1 MDLSKPIEEETVSEL
16 LSAIRGL
23 LSDEEARAASL
34 NGRAAGLTGF
44 VGIILSLAAAA
55 GASVGK
61 SAGAGLHHGVQ
72 VLTGLLVAGAL
83 VVLALAVVFVV
94 AKVLLPTPGI
104 TIATA
109 EIKRYP
115 YMEFVTRE
123 RVSVL
128 GHLMNGSVLSLESE
142 RERNASKAKWL
153 RRSYVLVC
161 AGLLLV
167 AFAGIAGTLDRY
179 VV

>member
-1 MDLSKPIEEETVSEL
+1 M
-16 LSAIRGL
+16 
-23 LSDEEARAASL
+23 
-34 NGRAAGLTGF
+34 
-44 VGIILSLAAAA
+44 
-55 GASVGK
+55 
-61 SAGAGLHHGVQ
+61 
-72 VLTGLLVAGAL
+72 
-83 VVLALAVVFVV
+83 LALAVVFVV
-94 AKVLLPTPGI
+94 AKVLLPTSGI